1 MSMSQIVRRL
11 MLGTAMLCAAVAAQA
26 SELAAI
32 EISPSLPGAEHV
44 FSGWRQAAP
53 VPRTQ
58 QVSLEVG
65 DEVYGALLRLTPVDA
80 GGEYRVRVQFETSLA
95 VGDEGPHIDLVDW
108 KHCVSEWKPAG
119 SAGPLVFVLPAPSEQ
134 EAGCFPSVRATEIAA
149 ATRATLLRAGMEDSV
164 PHWLGL
170 LAPVKRAGDQPTYV
184 GVSKVRLRV
193 EALRQGQ
200 WVEVTTVEFLM
211 PMGC

>member
-1 MSMSQIVRRL
+1 MFMSQIVRWL
-11 MLGTAMLCAAVAAQA
+11 MLGTVMLCIVATARA

-65 DEVYGALLRLTPVDA
+65 DEIYGAFLRLTPRDA
-80 GGEYRVRVQFETSLA
+80 GAEYRVRVQFETSLA
-95 VGDEGPHIDLVDW
+95 VGDDGPHIDLVDW
-108 KHCVSEWKPAG
+108 KHCVSEWKLADTAG
-119 SAGPLVFVLPAPSEQ
+119 QFMFVLPAPNEQ
-134 EAGCFPSVRATEIAA
+134 ESGCFPSVRATDITA
-149 ATRATLLRAGMEDSV
+149 ATRAALVREGMEDSV
-164 PHWLGL
+164 SHWLGL
-170 LAPVKRAGDQPTYV
+170 LAPVSKAGDHPTYV
-184 GVSKVRLRV
+184 GISKVRMRV
-193 EALRQGQ
+193 EALRKGQ

-211 PMGC
+211 PLGC